1 MPPRSAAMRAD
12 GLSRAWRGVLLA
24 GLVTG
29 LLPALPSLAS
39 AESEAQ
45 VKAAFLFNFAR
56 YVEWPPAAFEG
67 ETATIRLCVIGE
79 SEFQQVVSETVSG
92 RSVGRRPVVVDKVEG
107 LDAAEACHLLFVDD
121 GVLVPASAVA
131 DRLGGHAIFTI
142 SDQPGFAAGGGVA
155 NFILVDQKIRF
166 EINPSAA
173 RRAGLKISSS
183 LLRLAKLVG
192 EGAQ

>member
-1 MPPRSAAMRAD
+1 VPPRSAALRA
-12 GLSRAWRGVLLA
+12 GGSSRTGRRTLLA

-29 LLPALPSLAS
+29 LLSSLSSLAS

-56 YVEWPPAAFEG
+56 YVEWPPAAFG
-67 ETATIRLCVIGE
+67 SETAEIRLCVIGE
-79 SEFQQVVSETVSG
+79 SDFQQVVSESVSG
-92 RSVGRRPVVVDKVEG
+92 RSVGQRPVAVEKVED
-107 LDAAEACHLLFVDD
+107 LDAAEACHLLFLGA
-121 GVLVPASAVA
+121 GVVWPPSVVA
-131 DRLGGHAIFTI
+131 DRLGGHAVFTI
-142 SDQPGFAAGGGVA
+142 SDQPGFAADGGVA

-192 EGAQ
+192 VGGH

>member
-1 MPPRSAAMRAD
+1 MPPRSAATRAD
-12 GLSRAWRGVLLA
+12 GSSRTGDRVLLA

-29 LLPALPSLAS
+29 LFALLSPIAS
-39 AESEAQ
+39 AESEGQ

-67 ETATIRLCVIGE
+67 EAAAIRLCVIGE
-79 SEFQQVVSETVSG
+79 SDFQQVVAETVSG
-92 RSVGRRPVVVDKVEG
+92 RSVGSRQVAVEKVDG
-107 LDAAEACHLLFVDD
+107 LDAAEACHLLFLDA
-121 GVLVPASAVA
+121 GAVLSPSLVA
-131 DRLGGHAIFTI
+131 ERLGGHAVFTI
-142 SDQPGFAAGGGVA
+142 SDQPGFAADGGVA
-155 NFILVDQKIRF
+155 NFIFVDQKIRF

-192 EGAQ
+192 EGGQ